1 MLRGAQKQM
10 IVVRTHGS
18 RVFEEACFVIRRGA
32 VQADADEGEMLREA
46 NRIIE
51 NTLPPTR
58 VCREEER
65 VDDGVRRRVGLLAG
79 LVWFFLG
86 CSAGAGFV
94 GFLWAIL

>member
-10 IVVRTHGS
+10 IVVRTHSS

-51 NTLPPTR
+51 NTLPPAR
-58 VCREEER
+58 VCREEEPTGDR
-65 VDDGVRRRVGLLAG
+65 GKRHVGLLAG
-79 LVWFFLG
+79 LVWFFMG

-94 GFLWAIL
+94 AFLWAIL

>member
-32 VQADADEGEMLREA
+32 VQAAADEGEMLREA

-51 NTLPPTR
+51 NTLPPAR
-58 VCREEER
+58 ICREEER
-65 VDDGVRRRVGLLAG
+65 VGERGKRRSGLLAG
-79 LVWFFLG
+79 LVWFFMG